1 MASNQT
7 NNQLRVPPRD
17 SNRRSRT
24 RTPSFLTWSKY
35 TPFSYEFVQDYDAA
49 DVKISFQRGDHG
61 DGYPFD
67 GPGPYNL
74 LAHSFPPTDGR
85 FHYDGDEN
93 WTVGA
98 VPGAVDMQTVALHE
112 LRHVLG
118 LAHRP

>member
-1 MASNQT
+1 MDLKTVSMMGKP
-7 NNQLRVPPRD
+7 RCGVPD
-17 SNRRSRT
+17 VINGTT
-24 RTPSFLTWSKY
+24 RMQGGPAHYHTHY
-35 TPFSYEFVQDYDAA
+35 DYDAA